1 MVAEIDRIAADA
13 TTRAAA
19 AATLEDWRVLDVEL
33 NGKKSALGGFKRR
46 LGDLDADERR
56 TVGAALNR
64 AQEQVRTALAA
75 RRAELEAAA
84 RHAQLAAERL
94 DLTELRPP
102 HQAGHLHLVTQTM
115 ERLEDVFV
123 GMGFTVAEG
132 PEVEDDWHNF
142 TALNLPT
149 HHPARDMQD
158 TFFVE
163 LGELGDVVMRTH
175 TSPVQIRVME
185 TEPPPIYSVMP
196 GRVYRQETADAT
208 HLAVFHQIEGLV
220 IDRGIT
226 FAHLAGTIDTFTK
239 AYFGEGFSSRL
250 RPSYFPFTEPS
261 AEFDIQRPDGSWLE
275 LGGCGMVNPN
285 VLRNCGLDPEEWS
298 GFAFG
303 FGLDRLAGM
312 RHGVP
317 DLREIMSV
325 DIRFLAQF

>member
-1 MVAEIDRIAADA
+1 MIDEIDRIAADA
-13 TTRAAA
+13 TTRAEA
-19 AATLEDWRVLDVEL
+19 AATLEDWRALDVEL
-33 NGKKSALGGFKRR
+33 NGKKSTLGGFKRR
-46 LGDLDADERR
+46 LGELDPDERR

-64 AQEQVRTALAA
+64 AQEQVRAALAA
-75 RRAELEAAA
+75 RRAELDAAA

-142 TALNLPT
+142 TALNLPA

-220 IDRGIT
+220 VDRGIT

>member
-1 MVAEIDRIAADA
+1 MIDEIDRIAADA

-19 AATLEDWRVLDVEL
+19 AATLDDWRALDVEL

-46 LGDLDADERR
+46 LGELDPDERR

-64 AQEQVRTALAA
+64 AQEQVRAALGA
-75 RRAELEAAA
+75 RRAELDADA
-84 RHAQLAAERL
+84 RRAQLAAERL

-142 TALNLPT
+142 TALNLPA

>member
-1 MVAEIDRIAADA
+1 MIERIARIVDDGIA
-13 TTRAAA
+13 RV
-19 AATLEDWRVLDVEL
+19 AATRDLESLTALDRAL
-33 NGKKSALGGFKRR
+33 NGRQSELGAIKAEMRNLDPGERKDVGRALNDAQGRIREAIAERRSALQAEVRR
-46 LGDLDADERR
+46 LR
-56 TVGAALNR
+56 
-64 AQEQVRTALAA
+64 
-75 RRAELEAAA
+75 LE
-84 RHAQLAAERL
+84 AERL

-102 HQAGHLHLVTQTM
+102 HRHGHLHLVTQTM

-142 TALNLPT
+142 TALNLPA

-158 TFFVE
+158 TFFVT
-163 LGELGDVVMRTH
+163 LGQPGDVVMRTH
-175 TSPVQIRVME
+175 TSPVQIRLME
-185 TEPPPIYSVMP
+185 STKPPIYSVMP

-208 HLAVFHQIEGLV
+208 HLAVFHQIECLV
-220 IDRGIT
+220 VDEGIS
-226 FAHLAGTIDTFTK
+226 FANLAATIDAFTK

-285 VLRNCGLDPEEWS
+285 VLANVGLDPEVYS

-303 FGLDRLAGM
+303 FGLDRLAAM

-317 DLREIMSV
+317 DLRDIASV
-325 DIRFLAQF
+325 DARFVGQF

>member
-1 MVAEIDRIAADA
+1 MIDEIDRIAADA
-13 TTRAAA
+13 ATRAAA
-19 AATLEDWRVLDVEL
+19 AATLDEWRALDVEL
-33 NGKKSALGGFKRR
+33 NGKKSTLGGFKRR
-46 LGDLDADERR
+46 LGELDPDERR
-56 TVGAALNR
+56 KVGAALNQ
-64 AQEQVRTALAA
+64 AQDGVRRALAA
-75 RRAELEAAA
+75 RRAELEADA
-84 RHAQLAAERL
+84 RRAQLAAERL
-94 DLTELRPP
+94 DLTELHPP

-142 TALNLPT
+142 TALNLPA

-163 LGELGDVVMRTH
+163 LGELGEVVMRTH

-185 TEPPPIYSVMP
+185 TQPPPIYSVMP

-220 IDRGIT
+220 VDRGIT

-303 FGLDRLAGM
+303 FGLDRLAAM

>member
-1 MVAEIDRIAADA
+1 MEDEITTLVDDGVRRAGDAPDLEALSALDR
-13 TTRAAA
+13 
-19 AATLEDWRVLDVEL
+19 EL
-33 NGKKSALGGFKRR
+33 NGKTSPLGQLKRR
-46 LGDLDADERR
+46 LGSLEPDERR
-56 TVGAALNR
+56 TVGQALNA
-64 AQEQVRTALAA
+64 AQTRVREALAD
-75 RRAELEAAA
+75 RRAVLAAEA
-84 RHAQLAAERL
+84 RTAQLAADRL
-94 DLTELRPP
+94 DLTELRPTRR
-102 HQAGHLHLVTQTM
+102 AGHLHLVTQTM

-142 TALNLPT
+142 TALNLPA

-163 LGELGDVVMRTH
+163 LGAPGDVVMRTH
-175 TSPVQIRVME
+175 TSPVQIRLME
-185 TEPPPIYSVMP
+185 STKPPIYSVMP

-208 HLAVFHQIEGLV
+208 HLAVFHQIECLV
-220 IDRGIT
+220 VDRGIT
-226 FAHLAGTIDTFTK
+226 FANLAATIDAFTK

-261 AEFDIQRPDGSWLE
+261 AEFDIRRPDGSWLE

-285 VLRNCGLDPEEWS
+285 VLRNVDLDPEEWS

-303 FGLDRLAGM
+303 FGLDRLAAM

-317 DLREIMSV
+317 DLRELASV
-325 DIRFLAQF
+325 DVRFLSQF

>member
-1 MVAEIDRIAADA
+1 MIDEIDRIAADA

-19 AATLEDWRVLDVEL
+19 AATLDDWRALDVEL

-46 LGDLDADERR
+46 LGELDPDERR

-75 RRAELEAAA
+75 RRAELDAAA

-142 TALNLPT
+142 TALNLPA

-220 IDRGIT
+220 VDRGIT